1 MTRFGQCSKNYFAG
15 SLNARLTRPT
25 AIATTVDQVVRQHRP
40 QADIPAL
47 PVRAFTDTLFH
58 AG

>member
-1 MTRFGQCSKNYFAG
+1 MTRFGPFSKNSFAG

-25 AIATTVDQVVRQHRP
+25 AIATTVDQVVRQYRP

-47 PVRAFTDTLFH
+47 PVRAFTDTLLL